1 MSSLPSGSLSTTSP
15 RTAVVPA
22 KSVHKQIFRALLTLS
37 SAALLLRVFGML
49 NQIVV
54 TTRFGAGAT
63 MDAYFVAST
72 LPILLAT
79 LLSTSVESSV
89 IPVFTQVRAQGKVQA
104 STLFS
109 TLLNLLFLGT
119 AMLTLVMLIFRDQ
132 LIHLSAPGLD
142 PFRAALAGG
151 LAPFIFPVLL
161 LMVVIS
167 FLECILNAE
176 GQFGWPAYAGL
187 LVPLT
192 TAILVLLLGR
202 SNGVVILSIGM
213 LAGLCLQ
220 LCVVIVRA
228 RRAGLVYRP
237 SMDLRNPALR
247 TILAI
252 AWVAPF
258 SILISQASTLVDQ
271 AFASSLSAGS
281 ISALNYSLKLV
292 SVFTG
297 VIFISVGRAA
307 VPYLSRQA
315 SRNDMKAFKETL
327 RFYLWIVG
335 IGTTVLAALMLV
347 LAHPLVRILFQR
359 GAFSAEDTNRTAIT
373 LVGFVVGLTPMAI
386 GFILARAFVALRKN
400 RFLLVTTIFG
410 VIANVIF
417 DYIFA
422 RLWQSP
428 GIALATSAV
437 YFCTMFILL
446 FMLRRLI
453 GKLDFLTPPPE
464 LRRMVLDL
472 GSSFSIPYR
481 LRQWIVRAG
490 IMIAIFAAG
499 VVGVFLNSLY
509 TLRAAFGSL
518 ILLAFLRYRYALLI
532 AWVLTDAFIGSSLP
546 FFNGNN
552 LDTALTVPTLLLM
565 TCMPIKQTFQR
576 MPALAILLLF
586 LAWALAGIGISPAST
601 GSSLIQWTLMLDNV
615 AIAVLTINVLTARQQ
630 LLTLIDAL
638 LIPAAIVSLYGIYG
652 YLTKQNGVVDPSTSL
667 FRIYSFY
674 GSAPPL
680 ALFLSIMIPPAIYR
694 ASTLQGFKRLGVV
707 VVVFI
712 LLVANVLT
720 FSRSTFIS
728 LPLSLI
734 IMILSL
740 PSRKMKKNLVAGALA
755 LAVGVVLLATAG
767 NISIFARF
775 FNQDLATLNGR
786 TTLWQVLLDRF
797 DPNQLLGHGLG
808 AANFFFVN
816 TPVGFKGVIATSP
829 SNLYLTAL
837 YDHGIIGLTLLS
849 LMFIVLGA
857 GLIAGIRKT
866 TGDQRVLFVMALVA
880 VVNMVLQSFDVNDFW
895 GQSVGIYFWIIVALP
910 FALCWSTTNQSSRTA
925 REALDEAGEP
935 GMKAV
940 QRAKHEQLLA
950 SSRERAMG

>member
-37 SAALLLRVFGML
+37 SAALLTRVMGLF

-54 TTRFGAGAT
+54 TTHFGAGAT

-89 IPVFTQVRAQGKVQA
+89 IPVFTQVRAQGREQA
-104 STLFS
+104 SILFS
-109 TLLNLLFLGT
+109 TLLNLLILGT

-151 LAPFIFPVLL
+151 LAPFIFPVLS
-161 LMVVIS
+161 LMVVIA

-192 TAILVLLLGR
+192 TAALVLMLGR
-202 SNGVVILSIGM
+202 SNGVFILCVGM

-237 SMDLRNPALR
+237 SMNLRNPALR
-247 TILAI
+247 AILTI

-297 VIFISVGRAA
+297 VIFVSVGRAA
-307 VPYLSRQA
+307 LPYLSHQA
-315 SRNDMKAFKETL
+315 SVNDMKAFKETL
-327 RFYLWIVG
+327 RFYLWVVG

-400 RFLLVTTIFG
+400 RFLLVTTIFD

-453 GKLDFLTPPPE
+453 GKLDILTPPPE
-464 LRRMVLDL
+464 LRRMVLDM
-472 GSSFSIPYR
+472 GSSISIPYS
-481 LRQWIVRAG
+481 LRHWIVRTG

-509 TLRAAFGSL
+509 TLRASFGSI
-518 ILLAFLRYRYALLI
+518 ILLAFLLKLATHLLI
-532 AWVLTDAFIGSSLP
+532 
-546 FFNGNN
+546 
-552 LDTALTVPTLLLM
+552 
-565 TCMPIKQTFQR
+565 
-576 MPALAILLLF
+576 
-586 LAWALAGIGISPAST
+586 
-601 GSSLIQWTLMLDNV
+601 
-615 AIAVLTINVLTARQQ
+615 
-630 LLTLIDAL
+630 
-638 LIPAAIVSLYGIYG
+638 
-652 YLTKQNGVVDPSTSL
+652 
-667 FRIYSFY
+667 
-674 GSAPPL
+674 
-680 ALFLSIMIPPAIYR
+680 
-694 ASTLQGFKRLGVV
+694 
-707 VVVFI
+707 
-712 LLVANVLT
+712 
-720 FSRSTFIS
+720 
-728 LPLSLI
+728 
-734 IMILSL
+734 
-740 PSRKMKKNLVAGALA
+740 
-755 LAVGVVLLATAG
+755 
-767 NISIFARF
+767 
-775 FNQDLATLNGR
+775 
-786 TTLWQVLLDRF
+786 
-797 DPNQLLGHGLG
+797 
-808 AANFFFVN
+808 
-816 TPVGFKGVIATSP
+816 
-829 SNLYLTAL
+829 
-837 YDHGIIGLTLLS
+837 
-849 LMFIVLGA
+849 
-857 GLIAGIRKT
+857 
-866 TGDQRVLFVMALVA
+866 
-880 VVNMVLQSFDVNDFW
+880 
-895 GQSVGIYFWIIVALP
+895 
-910 FALCWSTTNQSSRTA
+910 
-925 REALDEAGEP
+925 
-935 GMKAV
+935 
-940 QRAKHEQLLA
+940 
-950 SSRERAMG
+950 